1 MQLPYNRGMTQLALL
16 LPFALP
22 QKEMA
27 RDLLRE
33 LKTPALATLLGR
45 GDLTEHQISDGF
57 ARCLPHEAWLAR
69 QFGLH
74 LHGDSSPAA
83 ARNAMAAFGLSA
95 DDGVWFILQPV
106 HLHIARDHLVLTDSQ
121 QLQLAEQDARALFEV
136 VQPLFAETG
145 QTLLYGDAQT
155 WFLRADELQELQT
168 STPSAACGHNI
179 DIWMPKGEKARDWR
193 RLQNE
198 VQMHWH
204 NHPTNDAREMR
215 GQKPVNSVWLW
226 GGASSTDAASNH
238 KFEEAFSLS
247 AEHNPYIAADKR
259 QRVVTSAAELLS
271 THPQHGLITLDSL
284 IAPAMAGDWSEWL
297 MRLQAM
303 ETIWFAPLLEAIK
316 NNQLQQLSLTLSNN
330 TALSTIT
337 SSKSSLRKFWRQS
350 ALTRLAP

>member
-1 MQLPYNRGMTQLALL
+1 MTQLALL

-45 GDLTEHQISDGF
+45 GDLTEHHAFDGF
-57 ARCLPHEAWLAR
+57 ARALPHETWLAR
-69 QFGLH
+69 QSGLAVN
-74 LHGDSSPAA
+74 GDSSPSA
-83 ARNAMAAFGLSA
+83 ARNAMAAFGLPA
-95 DDGVWFILQPV
+95 GDGVWFILQPV
-106 HLHIARDHLVLTDSQ
+106 HLHIARDHLVLTDTQ
-121 QLQLAEQDARALFEV
+121 QLQLSEEDARSLFDV

-145 QTLLYGDAQT
+145 QALLYGDATT
-155 WFLRADELQELQT
+155 WFLRADELQALQT

-179 DIWMPKGEKARDWR
+179 DIWMPKGEKERDWR

-204 NHPTNDAREMR
+204 DHPTNDAREMR
-215 GQKPVNSVWLW
+215 GLKPVNSVWLW
-226 GGASSTDAASNH
+226 GGSSNGNAAPAH

-247 AEHNPYIAADKR
+247 TERNPLVAAELRHRA
-259 QRVVTSAAELLS
+259 VSSAAELLAS
-271 THPQHGLITLDSL
+271 HPQHGLLTLDSL

-297 MRLQAM
+297 MRVQAM
-303 ETIWFAPLLEAIK
+303 EAIWFAPLLEAIK
-316 NNQLQQLSLTLSNN
+316 NGQLDQISITLSNN
-330 TALSTIT
+330 VALSTVS
-337 SSKSSLRKFWRQS
+337 SSKSSLRKFWRKA